1 MGLKLLVALLFATTA
16 RADSGPTEVVV
27 LKRAGVTAYEEVAE
41 EFGERC
47 RVRARVIS
55 FGDEGPQA
63 ARSRIGSSAL
73 LVTVGQEAFDAVRD
87 GVNRVIPTLAFHTEG
102 NQYGPPVA
110 PPPELL
116 LKVLTSAR
124 PLKKI
129 AAVFGSRARG
139 SAAAAQK
146 AADRLGLELRA
157 VQVPGGPEA
166 VRALHKLVGE
176 GVQAIWLLPDADV
189 ITPQVFQ
196 YALTLQLQRG
206 LPVVAAT
213 RQQVHSGAL
222 LAVDFP
228 PRASGH
234 AAAQVVNR
242 LLDGR
247 AGGKP
252 DHEDMELFGGATIT
266 VNGEAARRLGADLA
280 ALDRM
285 GAKIE

>member
-1 MGLKLLVALLFATTA
+1 
-16 RADSGPTEVVV
+16 
-27 LKRAGVTAYEEVAE
+27 
-41 EFGERC
+41 
-47 RVRARVIS
+47 
-55 FGDEGPQA
+55 
-63 ARSRIGSSAL
+63 
-73 LVTVGQEAFDAVRD
+73 
-87 GVNRVIPTLAFHTEG
+87 
-102 NQYGPPVA
+102 
-110 PPPELL
+110 ELL
-116 LKVLTSAR
+116 LKVLTLAR
-124 PLKKI
+124 PIKKI
-129 AAVFGSRARG
+129 ATVFGPRSRV
-139 SAAAAQK
+139 AATAAQK

-166 VRALHKLVGE
+166 VRALHQLVTD

-196 YALTLQLQRG
+196 YALTLQLERG
-206 LPVVAAT
+206 LPLLAAT

-247 AGGKP
+247 AGGRP

-266 VNGEAARRLGADLA
+266 VNSQAARRLGADLS
-280 ALDRM
+280 ALDKM
-285 GAKIE
+285 GAKI

>member
-1 MGLKLLVALLFATTA
+1 MGLKLLAALLLATTA
-16 RADSGPTEVVV
+16 HAEGGPTEVVV

-55 FGDEGPQA
+55 FGDEGPQG
-63 ARSRIGSSAL
+63 ARARIGSSAL

-102 NQYGPPVA
+102 NAYGPPVA

-116 LKVLTSAR
+116 LKVLTTAR

-129 AAVFGSRARG
+129 ATVFGARSRVA
-139 SAAAAQK
+139 AAAAQK

-157 VQVPGGPEA
+157 VQVPDGPEA

-196 YALTLQLQRG
+196 YALTLQLERG
-206 LPVVAAT
+206 LPLVAAT

-247 AGGKP
+247 AGGRP
-252 DHEDMELFGGATIT
+252 DREDMELFGGATIT
-266 VNGEAARRLGADLA
+266 VNAQAARRLGADLA
-280 ALDRM
+280 ALDKM